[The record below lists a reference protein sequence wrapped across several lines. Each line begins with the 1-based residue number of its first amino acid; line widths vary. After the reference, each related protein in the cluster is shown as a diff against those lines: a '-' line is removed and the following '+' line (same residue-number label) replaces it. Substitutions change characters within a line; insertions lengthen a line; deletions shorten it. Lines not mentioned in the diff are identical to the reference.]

1 MSASKKLMSST
12 SLKVRLSLIV
22 ILVMTLFACT
32 LVGVSAYL
40 SYRFLYNSYHNQ
52 IENIGK
58 NIDKQIDEFYKNQMF
73 IINFFS
79 KSAVIRNAVIV
90 DNYEEV
96 IRFFSIAQQ
105 DMSIYENI
113 FIATSSDDPVINASP
128 IKNSIGIKFKLPENT
143 QNIEEVLKGK
153 THISMPHKS
162 PVTGLAAVLISSP
175 ILINNQ
181 LKAGLY
187 FAIHYS
193 KFIQPIIRNIKIG
206 EKGYSF
212 IFNDNQIIVAH
223 PDDTKVLKENI
234 SNFPLL
240 KKILESKK
248 ENDTLSGTLDDKTV
262 LINYN
267 RNVEHGY
274 TIVTLFYVEE
284 IIAKTITLSSTLFI
298 ILIIGVGI
306 TAVLIYYSI
315 RERLIPLQEAI
326 RVANAVSK
334 GDLSKLDIGVN
345 TSSDEFGELS
355 AAMRELILKIRK
367 VLFEI
372 QKAADNLENSAQ
384 SLAENTIHFKEIVK
398 DQKQSTDNV
407 YEFLLELNAGIT
419 EISAESKTQFRLLSE
434 LNEKVSNLYSKIKDI
449 EKLSQNASSSVK
461 ETQKQI
467 EKSSSSVR
475 EMEDSI
481 RKIGAS
487 SGEMRKIIKIIEDIS
502 NKTNL
507 LALNAAIEAARAGDQ
522 GLGFTVVAGE
532 VAKLSEETRRSVSNI
547 SQKLKENEEEIKT
560 GISKVNVTVEIFNQ
574 IISSVKKIGDSV
586 NNIYQNV
593 QTQTELNRLI
603 ENEIGKVKDKAA
615 NIQEKTSLQS
625 RKTREA
631 FDSIEK
637 LKKSAEENLNGIEN
651 ISSESKSLEK
661 TSKLLGDEV
670 EFFKL

>member
-1 MSASKKLMSST
+1 
-12 SLKVRLSLIV
+12 
-22 ILVMTLFACT
+22 
-32 LVGVSAYL
+32 
-40 SYRFLYNSYHNQ
+40 
-52 IENIGK
+52 
-58 NIDKQIDEFYKNQMF
+58 
-73 IINFFS
+73 
-79 KSAVIRNAVIV
+79 
-90 DNYEEV
+90 
-96 IRFFSIAQQ
+96 
-105 DMSIYENI
+105 
-113 FIATSSDDPVINASP
+113 
-128 IKNSIGIKFKLPENT
+128 
-143 QNIEEVLKGK
+143 
-153 THISMPHKS
+153 
-162 PVTGLAAVLISSP
+162 
-175 ILINNQ
+175 
-181 LKAGLY
+181 
-187 FAIHYS
+187 
-193 KFIQPIIRNIKIG
+193 
-206 EKGYSF
+206 
-212 IFNDNQIIVAH
+212 
-223 PDDTKVLKENI
+223 
-234 SNFPLL
+234 
-240 KKILESKK
+240 
-248 ENDTLSGTLDDKTV
+248 
-262 LINYN
+262 
-267 RNVEHGY
+267 
-274 TIVTLFYVEE
+274 
-284 IIAKTITLSSTLFI
+284 
-298 ILIIGVGI
+298 
-306 TAVLIYYSI
+306 
-315 RERLIPLQEAI
+315 
-326 RVANAVSK
+326 SK
-334 GDLSKLDIGVN
+334 GDLSKLDIGAKM
-345 TSSDEFGELS
+345 SSDEFGELS

-372 QKAADNLENSAQ
+372 QKASDNLENSAQ

-398 DQKQSTDNV
+398 DQKQSTDSV

-487 SGEMRKIIKIIEDIS
+487 SGEMRKIIRIIEDIS

-574 IISSVKKIGDSV
+574 IISSVKKIGESV

-661 TSKLLGDEV
+661 TSKILGDEV